1 MLVHY
6 YNKYTGNMSD
16 LIELVSLVKRNIIK
30 SVISNRFRLEEATKA
45 LRMLKDGKILGRSV
59 IYP

>member
-1 MLVHY
+1 
-6 YNKYTGNMSD
+6 MSD
-16 LIELVSLVKRNIIK
+16 LIEIVSIAKKNIIK
-30 SVISNRFRLEEATKA
+30 SVISNRFRLDEATKA

>member
-1 MLVHY
+1 
-6 YNKYTGNMSD
+6 MSD
-16 LIELVSLVKRNIIK
+16 LIEVVSLVKRNITK
-30 SVISNRFRLEEATKA
+30 SVISNRFRLEEATKP